1 MRCEAQLCLVPRLP
15 PPSSGCSLS
24 EICILGILVT
34 GDGGLASHQQLLCSP
49 AAARPLAC
57 VMNAVLGTTVAGEKA
72 RWRNGN
78 AGKDCC
84 IALLRPCV
92 ESIHIQL

>member
-57 VMNAVLGTTVAGEKA
+57 VMNAVLGTTIYGRREGEMEERKC
-72 RWRNGN
+72 RQR
-78 AGKDCC
+78 
-84 IALLRPCV
+84 LLHCTTTAV
-92 ESIHIQL
+92 C